1 MSNYRGITVNSVVS
15 KLFAMILEQRIAKWA
30 DEHGVKARGQAG
42 FRKDHRTVDNIYVL
56 RALIDRQKQLRL
68 KGIGSGKLYT
78 CFVDFRKA
86 FGTVPRDLLW
96 QVLEEL
102 GVNGRMLQIIK
113 SIYTNDSAAVRTS
126 EGISEIFRCLL
137 GVKQGCP
144 LSPTL
149 FGLYI
154 DGLEKHLLQTAG
166 IDAPT
171 LSALREV
178 VPLLFMPTTSSSAL
192 IQPRVCSSN

>member
-1 MSNYRGITVNSVVS
+1 MA
-15 KLFAMILEQRIAKWA
+15 KLFAMILKQRIAKWA

-42 FRKDHRTVDNIYVL
+42 FRKDHKTVDNIYVL
-56 RALIDRQKQLRL
+56 RALIDKQKQLRL
-68 KGIGSGKLYT
+68 QGNGSGKLYT

-86 FGTVPRDLLW
+86 FDTVPRALLW

-102 GVNGRMLQIIK
+102 GVNGRMLHIIK
-113 SIYTNDSAAVRTS
+113 SLYANDSAALRTA

-154 DGLEKHLLQTAG
+154 DGLEQHLLQTAG
-166 IDAPT
+166 IDAPA
-171 LSALREV
+171 LSAWGYLV
-178 VPLLFMPTTSSSAL
+178 SLLLMTPS
-192 IQPRVCSSN
+192 